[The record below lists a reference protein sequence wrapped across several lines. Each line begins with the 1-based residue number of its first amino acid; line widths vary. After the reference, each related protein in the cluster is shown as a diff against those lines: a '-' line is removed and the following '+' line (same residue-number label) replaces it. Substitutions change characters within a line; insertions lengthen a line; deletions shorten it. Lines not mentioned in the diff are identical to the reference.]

1 MNSRRR
7 VNSTVRRFN
16 IPMGVSVKKTL
27 LLLAILL
34 VTSTESRAEPWRGI
48 FPLKS
53 TRADVEHL
61 LGKPI
66 GNEPNFLARYRF
78 ENERATVRYAT
89 DYDLAQCK
97 GACCALQ
104 KDIVTHIDVESVAK
118 PTFSTLAIDKSKLEW
133 FPLVEDTNVRIYDNR
148 EAGLEYWVSMKDD
161 IVLSI
166 RYLASAKECAGL
178 HKKL

>member
-1 MNSRRR
+1 
-7 VNSTVRRFN
+7 
-16 IPMGVSVKKTL
+16 MGVSVNKFL

-34 VTSTESRAEPWRGI
+34 VTSTHSSAEPWRKI

-53 TRADVEHL
+53 TRADVERL

-66 GNEPNFLARYRF
+66 ANEPDFLAQYHF
-78 ENERATVRYAT
+78 ENERASVRYAT

-104 KDIVTHIDVESVAK
+104 KDIVTQIDVESVAK
-118 PTFSTLAIDKSKLEW
+118 PTFSTLTIDKSKLEW

-161 IVLSI
+161 VLLLI

-178 HKKL
+178 RKKL